1 MLQNGHRRHR
11 SVGARRRLH
20 RNLRLLNEQVPILR
34 VAGPRGAIDGIFP
47 FGRMTIALATMF
59 TNVNIG
65 ITCKAIITFGNI
77 AIQFYTMFTTGNIA
91 KERHENGDN
100 D

>member
-1 MLQNGHRRHR
+1 
-11 SVGARRRLH
+11 
-20 RNLRLLNEQVPILR
+20 
-34 VAGPRGAIDGIFP
+34 
-47 FGRMTIALATMF
+47 MTIALATMF

-77 AIQFYTMFTTGNIA
+77 ALQFYTMFTNGNIA

>member
-1 MLQNGHRRHR
+1 M
-11 SVGARRRLH
+11 
-20 RNLRLLNEQVPILR
+20 
-34 VAGPRGAIDGIFP
+34 
-47 FGRMTIALATMF
+47 ATMF

-65 ITCKAIITFGNI
+65 ITCKAMFPFMNM
-77 AIQFYTMFTTGNIA
+77 ALQFYTMFMNGNIA

>member
-1 MLQNGHRRHR
+1 M
-11 SVGARRRLH
+11 A
-20 RNLRLLNEQVPILR
+20 
-34 VAGPRGAIDGIFP
+34 
-47 FGRMTIALATMF
+47 IALAIMF

-65 ITCKAIITFGNI
+65 ISCKTIFMFGNI
-77 AIQFYTMFTTGNIA
+77 AVQLYAMFTNGNIA